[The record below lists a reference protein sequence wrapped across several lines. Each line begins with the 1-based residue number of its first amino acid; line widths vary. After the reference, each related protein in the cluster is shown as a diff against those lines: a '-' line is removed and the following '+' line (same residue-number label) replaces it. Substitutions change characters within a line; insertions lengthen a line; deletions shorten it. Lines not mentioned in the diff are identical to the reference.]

1 MVTVLVAQIYG
12 LVRRGLTSRWF
23 TKNGEPV
30 YLVVRYGSKSRIH
43 IPESLPDHAIVA
55 NVRRDATVEELFNG
69 SGSRLSMLRDL
80 LRFRGKSIENFRN
93 HLVLLGA
100 LDLSN
105 DTRIDEPQSLYHDE
119 RFDVPN
125 DGGRS
130 GGDGGDGGGN
140 NLPPNGPV
148 PGAGGVGEVMDHP
161 VLFSSDRDFLA
172 DLLSN
177 L

>member
-12 LVRRGLTSRWF
+12 LERRGLTSRWY
-23 TKNGEPV
+23 TKGGDPV
-30 YLVVRYGSKSRIH
+30 YLAVRYGAEAQIY
-43 IPESLPDHAIVA
+43 IPTSLPRHAIVA
-55 NVRRDATVEELFNG
+55 HVLHDGRVEEVFNG
-69 SGSRLSMLRDL
+69 NGTKL
-80 LRFRGKSIENFRN
+80 LEARSSPRFGNKSIDSLRA
-93 HLVLLGA
+93 VLHEKGVIDA
-100 LDLSN
+100 FG
-105 DTRIDEPQSLYHDE
+105 DTRKDDPWTVPPDE
-119 RFDVPN
+119 RFDVKN